1 MASLLCQFKP
11 EIDCANPARRFGGG
25 VVVVSV
31 QAVN

>member
-1 MASLLCQFKP
+1 MASSLCRFKL
-11 EIDCANPARRFGGG
+11 EIDCANPARHFGG